1 MRLSSKIKRTISI
14 LLTLILL
21 STTVV
26 HADILI
32 IDEEDQLIMDESH
45 DLLINDDSETILS
58 DKSSEDVLIPDDTD
72 VIETLDEAIEDAPGH
87 KSFNIL
93 SETDDLLLDTNDGS
107 MEVSP
112 DMDGGSS
119 VKKLQLGH
127 VVLGAG
133 VNTVSAA
140 TVYFGSKGDPLAWR
154 VIGYNGSGVA
164 SSVNTATLLASG
176 NISTS
181 KFDDSEAFSFV
192 YANSRLK
199 TVVDNIY
206 KTRFESF
213 EDSSI
218 LRRKLEIGS
227 YINTAP
233 YTDGVAYTA
242 VGSATLW
249 PLSTKEAYY
258 TNSDLRT
265 VSDNW
270 WLRSQG
276 SNSGRAAEVFSDGY
290 VNYEGYNVDLGEGV
304 RPAFNLNFSSIIL
317 TSAAENGKP
326 TGSAGTLKA
335 PVDYTGTEWKLTVTD
350 NKLTITQTENTDIT
364 RSANTVTVPYTITGS
379 SAGNATQVSV
389 LITDKAY
396 TEVDAKIL
404 YYGALDAGD
413 TLADSETGNGT
424 GTFTLPDGYADKTC
438 GTDYYAY
445 ILAEDINGDR
455 ETDYAS
461 MPVSITVPQRPIL
474 TISAN
479 DITYEYNGE
488 MQGPGDVTYADPAE
502 IATLVT
508 ATGLLDGDTLTSI
521 TIDGQGRDVGDY
533 DLTLSQAAI
542 SNGGTPVNDKY
553 DIKYVAGTLHIVPI
567 PKNLQLVKGG
577 SAPNIK
583 GAQVSSVYF
592 GNYKQTGNGSGGYN
606 VDPIKWRV
614 LQNNI
619 TDKRLFLLADQNLV
633 VKKYNESD
641 TSVTWETCDLRAWL
655 NGASDGEFYKEAF
668 SDNEKSAVVVTE
680 VKAQANPD
688 YPLVPYGNDTND
700 RLFLLSIQEVTNAGY
715 GFTDDDSRKST
726 NTKYV
731 ADGNVTGGDMYAEGA
746 ADVWWLRSPGDSA
759 SFVALIG
766 TNGACCYT
774 STVENKR
781 NAVRPALNLDL
792 SSILFTSAAVDGK
805 KTETLGTLTAPVDY
819 TGTEWK
825 FTVKDQSLVIKSAAA
840 YKSGDTVTVS
850 YTFTGS
856 PNRIS
861 VLITDK
867 DYTANDAKIK
877 CYGAI
882 AEGSSLGKSA
892 TFTLPGDVADT
903 DKLYLLAE
911 TVNGDKRTDIAS
923 VPVPFS
929 IGTLKTYTVAFD
941 ANGGT
946 GRMDSV
952 TRSEDDGNSLPV
964 NRFVYPR
971 RKFTGWNT
979 KKDGTGRSYP
989 DGYKGNVLKTDGSLP
1004 FPGDTMTLYAQ
1015 WDWGEIPE
1023 DIRTDIF
1030 KNDMS
1035 KVRERDVWFAFRYD
1049 GAWHEDT
1056 AALKKTYTGEKITFT
1071 EDIAV
1076 FHGFWKLWENRDYT
1090 ISYSDN
1096 TKAAV
1101 ADAVKAP
1108 AVTIKGRGS
1117 YSAQSKHNF
1126 TIEAANIN
1134 EADVTSEE
1142 VIIVNTGTKIG
1153 SVKPV
1158 ASYDGKKL
1166 GQGTD
1171 YDTAFYEG
1179 SEIDAS
1185 KEIKDKNL
1193 VLSEKDKTYLVTYKG
1208 KNNFAGEKKAAV
1220 IRTVNPKDK
1229 NTVRVSTLKV
1239 TDTKGKTLNIKISYD
1254 ELTKNGSVRGDFA
1267 GYIKDYFNNSKAG
1280 AGAQLM
1286 DGRNVLVY
1294 GRDYTI
1300 SAPSGGSA
1308 GIYRIVVNGTGDQ
1321 TSGKKYVGTKSIKA
1335 EVTGTKM
1342 SSVKIAG
1349 LASTVGYLGRDIGLA
1364 DVFNKNDKN
1373 LESGWK
1379 EVTLYTVGKDKVKRK
1394 LTESKDG
1401 VTGDYI
1407 LTMVNTGSASRIETY
1422 LYPVTRTRT
1431 ITDSDGTQRQETY
1444 ITWETGTVEK
1454 GGKFLFIVTGI
1465 NGYTGTVRKEL
1476 RIRPYDIS
1484 EKNAADKKIKVKIDD
1499 SRTEYSKSGAFPGV
1513 TVNFNGTDLREGID
1527 YKLTYKNNKK
1537 VAADLSGMK
1546 DKNKPAV
1553 IVKGIGNFKGSVT
1566 GGYFRIRKSVLGTGE
1581 SSVKLT
1587 AQDVYYKEKGKAG
1600 YFIVKPVLMDGTY
1613 KLKKGKTGDIESFG
1627 TPEYVYVNAVTLADG
1642 TVKAAGSA
1650 VSAEDKVP
1658 MGTTI
1663 QVSVKVKCRENSNY
1677 SSATNGTSMSC
1688 TYNVIDRSRD
1698 IKNAKVNIT
1707 KEAENKLV
1715 FNNGYAIQFEP
1726 EDFDVMI
1733 GNTKLETSHYEIE
1746 SVKNVSLVGRA
1757 TVVLRGKNGYGGT
1770 KKYSFSIGKMQLK

>member
-1 MRLSSKIKRTISI
+1 MGRKMKRWNGLIKGITAFIMAVVIAMSQIPGMNFVLTAYADGDKTISGLCTGAI
-14 LLTLILL
+14 GNPTSGAGGWSYVYYGTYGGNAMKYRVLDIDATQFGGNTMLLDCNSTLINKK
-21 STTVV
+21 
-26 HADILI
+26 
-32 IDEEDQLIMDESH
+32 H
-45 DLLINDDSETILS
+45 DSSSPYSNSWADSEIRSWLNGDDFYGNTNVFTAQENAAIA
-58 DKSSEDVLIPDDTD
+58 SSTKNSAAEGD
-72 VIETLDEAIEDAPGH
+72 GH
-87 KSFNIL
+87 GYEGNLRYAELTGEHVF
-93 SETDDLLLDTNDGS
+93 LLDAV
-107 MEVSP
+107 E
-112 DMDGGSS
+112 
-119 VKKLQLGH
+119 
-127 VVLGAG
+127 
-133 VNTVSAA
+133 A
-140 TVYFGSKGDPLAWR
+140 TRP
-154 VIGYNGSGVA
+154 
-164 SSVNTATLLASG
+164 
-176 NISTS
+176 
-181 KFDDSEAFSFV
+181 
-192 YANSRLK
+192 
-199 TVVDNIY
+199 
-206 KTRFESF
+206 
-213 EDSSI
+213 
-218 LRRKLEIGS
+218 S
-227 YINTAP
+227 Y
-233 YTDGVAYTA
+233 G
-242 VGSATLW
+242 
-249 PLSTKEAYY
+249 Y
-258 TNSDLRT
+258 TNTEEADATRSKSGT
-265 VSDNW
+265 EEYGEEYW
-270 WLRSQG
+270 WLRSPY
-276 SNSGRAAEVFSDGY
+276 SLN
-290 VNYEGYNVDLGEGV
+290 NEGAGLVTPAGELVGNPVYGEDFGV
-304 RPAFNLNFSSIIL
+304 SPAFNLKLSSVIFSSEV
-317 TSAAENGKP
+317 SDG
-326 TGSAGTLKA
+326 
-335 PVDYTGTEWKLTVTD
+335 YKLTVKDENMTIAKTD
-350 NKLTITQTENTDIT
+350 GSDVT
-364 RSANTVTVPYTITGS
+364 REGNVITVPYTISGTN
-379 SAGNATQVSV
+379 AANATQVSV
-389 LITDKAY
+389 LLT
-396 TEVDAKIL
+396 
-404 YYGALDAGD
+404 
-413 TLADSETGNGT
+413 DSEYSSGTVATTGYSYQKLNVTTFGTSGT
-424 GTFTLPDGYADKTC
+424 GTFTIPDSYADKTC

-445 ILAEDINGDR
+445 ILAEDINGDH

-461 MPVSITVPQRPIL
+461 MPVEITVPKPIL

-479 DITYEYNGE
+479 DITYEYNGQ
-488 MQGPGDVTYADPAE
+488 MQGPGDVTYADHAE
-502 IATLVT
+502 IAKLVMV
-508 ATGLLDGDTLTSI
+508 TGLLDGDTLKSI

-533 DLTLSQAAI
+533 NLIPSQASI
-542 SNGGTPVNDKY
+542 KNGDTPVNDKY
-553 DIKYVAGTLHIVPI
+553 DIKYVAGTLHIVPT

-614 LQNNI
+614 LQNSNGQ
-619 TDKRLFLLADQNLV
+619 LFLLADQNLV
-633 VKKYNESD
+633 VKKYNESNI
-641 TSVTWETCDLRAWL
+641 SVTWGTCDLRAWL
-655 NGASDGEFYKEAF
+655 NGTSDGEFYKEAF
-668 SDNEKSAVVVTE
+668 SDKEKSTVAVTE
-680 VKAQANPD
+680 VKAQANLSFPE
-688 YPLVPYGNDTND
+688 VPYGNDTND
-700 RLFLLSIQEVTNAGY
+700 RLFLLSIQEVTKAGY

-731 ADGNVTGGDMYAEGA
+731 ADGNVTGGEMYAEGV

-759 SFVALIG
+759 SFAALIG
-766 TNGACCYT
+766 TQGQCCY
-774 STVENKR
+774 SSYVSYFR
-781 NAVRPALNLDL
+781 NAVRPAFNLNL

-805 KTETLGTLTAPVDY
+805 KTETLGTLTAPADY
-819 TGTEWK
+819 TGTDWK
-825 FTVKDQSLVIKSAAA
+825 LTIKDQSLVINPAAA

-867 DYTANDAKIK
+867 DYTENDAKIK
-877 CYGAI
+877 YYGAI

-923 VPVPFS
+923 VPIPFS

-1096 TKAAV
+1096 KKAAA

-1179 SEIDAS
+1179 SKIDAS

-1220 IRTVNPKDK
+1220 IRTVDPKDK

-1254 ELTKNGSVRGDFA
+1254 ELMKNGSVRGDFA

-1280 AGAQLM
+1280 AKAQLM

-1422 LYPVTRTRT
+1422 LYPVARTRT

-1527 YKLTYKNNKK
+1527 YKLTFKNNKK
-1537 VAADLSGMK
+1537 LAADLSGMK

-1566 GGYFRIRKSVLGTGE
+1566 GGYFRIRKSVPGTGE

-1587 AQDVYYKEKGKAG
+1587 AQDVYYKEKSKAG

-1613 KLKKGKTGDIESFG
+1613 KLKEGKTGDIESFG